1 MEFWA
6 RGLDSVGALLIA
18 EAMKVDAVIKAICL
32 ERAGKLNKHK
42 RTELGSKNESV
53 PYALPCC
60 ISIIT
65 LVYLSVCPLHCETSK
80 CKGGMIKDP
89 KGGISYLFLG
99 ILQTHT

>member
-65 LVYLSVCPLHCETSK
+65 LVYLSVYPLQVQRWDDKRSQRWDILSIPWHPANSHIV
-80 CKGGMIKDP
+80 KG
-89 KGGISYLFLG
+89 
-99 ILQTHT
+99 